1 MFLLPEDIIEVKGH
15 CYEYGT
21 EPVTGSELNA
31 SIAYSSTVLNLFLLE
46 MLMMLVD
53 WELKL
58 CLLILLVLYPPF
70 VHVDWTG
77 EPEDDPNSY
86 S

>member
-53 WELKL
+53 
-58 CLLILLVLYPPF
+58 
-70 VHVDWTG
+70 
-77 EPEDDPNSY
+77 
-86 S
+86 